1 MPVARTP
8 LWLYQDM
15 GQVMDGI
22 LSPVQFSCWRSFPE
36 TNCSKSFGHFWKI
49 HASEEVAYICVF
61 VPLSVCLS
69 FIKVSFSPHI
79 IPSGWLDSKHE
90 LKKWIDFKLVSHCLK
105 SLNGAHLPLRPSS
118 FLHPFSAAP
127 FFCIHS
133 SVQNA
138 ILSHKVKWSALFL
151 LPTSSNMAPLLNA
164 SIRHTSSVSSFK
176 SPWETFLFSKT
187 SSSAPVP
194 WRACVSRCVL
204 VCVCVFAVCV
214 FEFLTSKSCVC

>member
-15 GQVMDGI
+15 GQVMDGM

-61 VPLSVCLS
+61 VPVSVCLS
-69 FIKVSFSPHI
+69 FIRVSFSPHI

-118 FLHPFSAAP
+118 FLHPFSAGP
-127 FFCIHS
+127 FFRRHW
-133 SVQNA
+133 SVQNT
-138 ILSHKVKWSALFL
+138 IFPHKVQWSALFL
-151 LPTSSNMAPLLNA
+151 LPGFKYLEPTPCFHLSCFFYYFFQIFLERK
-164 SIRHTSSVSSFK
+164 SIFT
-176 SPWETFLFSKT
+176 ELFSN
-187 SSSAPVP
+187 PLIEIHV
-194 WRACVSRCVL
+194 RACVRIL
-204 VCVCVFAVCV
+204 AF
-214 FEFLTSKSCVC
+214 